1 MDSSGTAAGAVRH
14 ATGDTTRIIVSHVRA
29 KGGDAAV
36 ARVLAAAGETRP
48 ARELERD
55 TCWSSYEQARALFEA
70 AVEVL
75 GDAHTFRDLSALHE
89 ANRRRA
95 DRVGGETTRV
105 FQALGSPGEIFQH
118 IDVVATRY
126 LTVARMVAVEVAHDF
141 AVVAAMGTDEFP
153 RYAALCD
160 FTAGLMASAPILFG
174 IGPATVVEEACQQRG
189 DDRCVYR
196 VSWDPTVDD
205 RGEPELRHQ
214 NLELQVSLLT
224 ARLHNLRAAAADL
237 VSGDDLDSV
246 LARVTARAGI
256 AVRAPRFLL
265 VLATEP
271 GHPPRIHHD
280 GFSSAAEAGALAA
293 RVQGRD
299 PAPDDSML
307 VVEVR
312 SGRRTYGSL
321 AACYPARST
330 YFPEERVLLE
340 AYAGLAAAALDAATA
355 LDEARHQ
362 AETASVLLALAET
375 LATVG
380 SADDVTARLAEAVP
394 MVIDAERSIVML
406 WDPVDEVLR
415 TSAVH
420 GLTPSTEA
428 LMRDVTISCAD
439 TPLLARLMADGT
451 PRYIDATSHD
461 PYLRGLLRRSGASSV
476 VAVPILGADR
486 FLGIVCAGT
495 ASYTPALRRDAHG
508 LARVR
513 GIAAQASVALQN
525 AMLLEQVRRQ
535 ALHDGLTGLPGRE
548 LLIELTEQAL
558 RAARRAG
565 RPLALLFADIDGLKE
580 VNDTLGH
587 RVGDEV
593 IRAVAHRLRGAL
605 RDADVLARLGGD
617 EFVAVLP
624 HGREETA
631 ETVAAKLCAALEAPL
646 RVGDHVLSTSASIGV
661 AVFPEDGDTYDALVT
676 KADAGM
682 YLQKALARRTS
693 DSITASGR
701 RS

>member
-1 MDSSGTAAGAVRH
+1 MNSGTEAGEARH
-14 ATGDTTRIIVSHVRA
+14 ASGDTTRIIVSHVRA

-36 ARVLAAAGETRP
+36 ARMLAAAGERRT
-48 ARELERD
+48 AAELERD
-55 TCWSSYEQARALFEA
+55 SCWSSYEQARALFVA

-75 GDAHTFRDLSALHE
+75 DDAHTFRDLTALHD
-89 ANRRRA
+89 ANRRRV

-105 FQALGSPGEIFQH
+105 FQTLGSPGEIFQH

-126 LTVARMVAVEVAHDF
+126 LTVVRMEAVQVADDF
-141 AVVAAMGTDEFP
+141 AVVAAWGTAGFP
-153 RYAALCD
+153 RHSALCD

-174 IGPATVVEEACQQRG
+174 FGPASVVEEACQQRG

-196 VSWDPTVDD
+196 VSWDATVDD
-205 RGEPELRHQ
+205 GGETERRQ
-214 NLELQVSLLT
+214 RNLELQVSLLT
-224 ARLHNLRAAAADL
+224 ARLNNLRAAAADL

-246 LARVTARAGI
+246 LARVTARAGV

-271 GHPPRIHHD
+271 GEPPRIHHD
-280 GFSSAAEAGALAA
+280 GFSSADEAGRLAA
-293 RVQGRD
+293 RVQGQE
-299 PAPDDSML
+299 PPDDSML

-321 AACYPARST
+321 AACYPPGSS

-375 LATVG
+375 LASVG
-380 SADDVTARLAEAVP
+380 SAHDVTARLAEAVP
-394 MVIDAERSIVML
+394 MVIDAERAVVML

-415 TSAVH
+415 TSAIH
-420 GLTPSTEA
+420 GFPPSAEA
-428 LMRDVTISCAD
+428 LLRDVTISRAD
-439 TPLLARLMADGT
+439 TPSLARLMADGT
-451 PRYIDATSHD
+451 PRYVDTADHD
-461 PYLRGLLRRSGASSV
+461 PFLRSLLRRSGASSV
-476 VAVPILGADR
+476 VAVPIVGAER

-495 ASYTPALRRDAHG
+495 ASDTLALRRDAHG

-525 AMLLEQVRRQ
+525 AMLLEQVRHQ

-548 LLIELTEQAL
+548 LLIELTEHAL

-565 RPLALLFADIDGLKE
+565 RPMALLFADIDGLKD

-593 IRAVAHRLRGAL
+593 IRAVAQRLRGAL

-617 EFVAVLP
+617 EFVVILP
-624 HGREETA
+624 HCHEEA
-631 ETVAAKLCAALEAPL
+631 ADTVAANLRAALEAPL
-646 RVGDHVLSTSASIGV
+646 RVDDHVLFTSASIGV

-676 KADAGM
+676 KADTAM